1 MYYIYRTTNL
11 INGKT
16 YIGQHETSDMLNDFY
31 IGSGKLIKRA
41 IKKYGK
47 ENFKNEILEV
57 VLSRFEA
64 NYMEKMYISKER
76 SIGKAEYNIA
86 DGGSGSSG
94 HHRTEEAKKRMSS
107 VKKGEN
113 NPFYGK
119 SHTDDYKVMM
129 HNKFSGE
136 NNPMFGKVT
145 KGAFQKGHIPWNKGK
160 KLK

>member
-16 YIGQHETSDMLNDFY
+16 YIGQHETSDMLNDSY

-64 NYMEKMYISKER
+64 NYK
-76 SIGKAEYNIA
+76 
-86 DGGSGSSG
+86 D
-94 HHRTEEAKKRMSS
+94 
-107 VKKGEN
+107 
-113 NPFYGK
+113 
-119 SHTDDYKVMM
+119 MM

-145 KGAFQKGHIPWNKGK
+145 KGAFQKGHVPWNKGK